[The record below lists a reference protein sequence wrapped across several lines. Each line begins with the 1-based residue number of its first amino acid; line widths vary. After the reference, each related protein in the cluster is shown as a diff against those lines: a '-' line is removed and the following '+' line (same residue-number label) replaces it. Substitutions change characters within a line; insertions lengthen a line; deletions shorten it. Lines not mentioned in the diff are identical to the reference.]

1 MGYLAGF
8 HSQEKTEA
16 APLLTQTLK
25 ELKNHGENWHVWT
38 YLDGEILENPSPEE
52 LEDVKASTGL
62 LGGFLEEASDGCPP
76 MEIAAGVFLAGSGR
90 VFKPEG
96 WRQLAEGLAWK
107 PALDG
112 LKLAA
117 WKSVGNYVLV
127 LFSREGL
134 WLLRDPTGFEPLFFH
149 ASSGLSMFTQTKKP
163 LWRLGFKKIERLK
176 PGWGCS
182 LKSGGVSTFPLAPLQ
197 KPKQAKVNF
206 RDAVGKVSECLLE
219 AFKVRVE
226 GLKGRVA
233 VLFSGG
239 LDSSL
244 TALMLDNAGLN
255 PVLYTAGFE
264 DSKDLESAVKAAET
278 LGLPVKVRVLRAE
291 EAEGLVE
298 KSIYACERFRLL
310 DVSVT
315 LPLHAAAEEAEKE
328 GFNIFFLGQGFDEL
342 FAGYARYPRIAG
354 EKGWKAL
361 ADSLFKDVACLAEES
376 FEREWASA
384 SSLGV
389 RFELPAS
396 DLTLTLEALR
406 LPPRFKTSS
415 FEDPLRK
422 KVLRRAALRLGLP
435 SALALKPKKAVQ
447 FSSGTVKVLKA
458 LAGKQRLKVDDYLEK
473 VFFKVFR
480 LRPREA

>member
-1 MGYLAGF
+1 MGYLTGF

-16 APLLTQTLK
+16 SPLLTQSLK
-25 ELKNHGENWHVWT
+25 ELKSHGKTWHVWA

-52 LEDVKASTGL
+52 LEDVKVSTGL
-62 LGGFLEEASDGCPP
+62 LGGFLKEASDGCPP
-76 MEIAAGVFLAGSGR
+76 MEIAAGIFLAGSGR

-96 WRQLAEGLAWK
+96 WKQLAEGLAWK
-107 PALDG
+107 PALNG

-117 WKSVGNYVLV
+117 WKAVGNYALT
-127 LFSREGL
+127 LFSREAL

-149 ASSGLSMFTQTKKP
+149 VSPGLSVFAQTKKA
-163 LWRLGFKKIERLK
+163 LWKLGFKKIERLK
-176 PGWGCS
+176 PGWGCR
-182 LKSGGVSTFPLAPLQ
+182 LRGGEVSAFQLTSLQ
-197 KPKQAKVNF
+197 KPGQTRISF
-206 RDAVGKVSECLLE
+206 RDAVEKVSESLSE

-244 TALMLDNAGLN
+244 TALMLSNAGLN

-264 DSKDLESAVKAAET
+264 GSKDLESAVKAAEI

-291 EAEGLVE
+291 EAESLVE
-298 KSIYACERFRLL
+298 KSVYACERFRPL

-315 LPLHAAAEEAEKE
+315 LPLHAAAEKARGE

-354 EKGWKAL
+354 ERGWKAL
-361 ADSLFKDVACLAEES
+361 ADSLFKDAVRLAEES

-389 RFELPAS
+389 RFELPGS
-396 DLTLTLEALR
+396 DLKLTLEALS
-406 LPPRFKTSS
+406 LPPRFKTSR
-415 FEDPLRK
+415 FKDPLRK

-435 SALALKPKKAVQ
+435 STLTLKPKKAVQ
-447 FSSGTVKVLKA
+447 FGSGTVKVLKA
-458 LAGKQRLKVDDYLEK
+458 LAGNQRLKVDKYLAE
-473 VFFKVFR
+473 VFFKVFG

>member
-1 MGYLAGF
+1 
-8 HSQEKTEA
+8 
-16 APLLTQTLK
+16 
-25 ELKNHGENWHVWT
+25 
-38 YLDGEILENPSPEE
+38 
-52 LEDVKASTGL
+52 
-62 LGGFLEEASDGCPP
+62 
-76 MEIAAGVFLAGSGR
+76 MEIAAGTFLEGSGR
-90 VFKPEG
+90 VFKTEG
-96 WRQLAEGLAWK
+96 WKQLAEGLAWK
-107 PALDG
+107 PAPDG

-117 WKSVGNYVLV
+117 WKAVGNYVLI

-149 ASSGLSMFTQTKKP
+149 TSAGLSIFAQTKKP

-182 LKSGGVSTFPLAPLQ
+182 FKGGKASTFQLASLQ
-197 KPKQAKVNF
+197 KPSQARISFK
-206 RDAVGKVSECLLE
+206 DAVGKVSEDLSE
-219 AFKVRVE
+219 AFKVRVK
-226 GLKGRVA
+226 GLKGGVA

-244 TALMLDNAGLN
+244 TALMLSNAGLT

-264 DSKDLESAVKAAET
+264 GSKDLESAVKAAET
-278 LGLPVKVRVLRAE
+278 LGLPAKIRVLGVE

-298 KSIYACERFRLL
+298 KSVYACERFRLL

-315 LPLHAAAEEAEKE
+315 LPLHAAAEEAKKE
-328 GFNIFFLGQGFDEL
+328 GFNVFFLGQGFDEL

-354 EKGWKAL
+354 ERGWKAL

-396 DLTLTLEALR
+396 DLELTLEALR
-406 LPPRFKTSS
+406 LPPRFKTSR

-435 SALALKPKKAVQ
+435 STLALKPKKAVQ
-447 FSSGTVKVLKA
+447 FGSGTVKVSKA
-458 LAGKQRLKVDDYLEK
+458 LAGKQKLKVDEYLAE
-473 VFFKVFR
+473 VFFKVFG